1 MSQIITALEG
11 YLADLKGASIRATMD
26 PRSVNPPTVLLVPPT
41 FDLTVN
47 CGGDAEFRALVLAP
61 PPANLDAWRVLDD
74 LAAKVADV
82 IPIERI
88 RPTQYG
94 VDDTGA
100 LPALELSWQLA
111 LSWP

>member
-1 MSQIITALEG
+1 MSEIITRLEG
-11 YLADLKGASIRATMD
+11 YLTDLKGAGVRATMD
-26 PRSVNPPTVLLVPPT
+26 PRSVNPPCVLLTPPD
-41 FDLTVN
+41 FDLDVN
-47 CGGDAEFRALVLAP
+47 CGGTAEFRAVVLAP
-61 PPANLDAWRVLDD
+61 PPANLDSWRVLDD